1 MVRGMADST
10 HGRIQS
16 LLGCRY
22 PLVLAGMGGVAR
34 SELVAA
40 VSEAGGFGFLG
51 MVREPPALIRREV
64 EAVRKRG
71 IARFGVNLIP
81 AATDR
86 LLLDQQVDTLLEL
99 DVPVVALFWDLDAP
113 LVRRLTDAGVR
124 VVYQV
129 GSAPE
134 AKAAQDAGAEVIIAQ
149 GCEAGGHVRGIIPLA
164 QLLPDV
170 IAAVDVP
177 VLAAGGLAT
186 GADLVTATALGAD
199 GIVLGTALMAAE
211 ESFAH
216 QYHKQR
222 LLLAAAGDTLL
233 TQTFHINWPI
243 GAGVRVLKSAVTAGE
258 RGPDTP
264 DRRVV
269 IGEEEGRPI
278 YLFSTDSPL
287 RSMTGDF
294 EAMALYA
301 GTGVGSI
308 ATIRPAAEIIGDLLA
323 DAETAPIG
331 ADAARDAATELASP
345 VCYIGE
351 MSGTYVG
358 QLEAGEIADEMTH
371 LLAELRALLRDTTR
385 HETSSSANTPPFG
398 PNSVALARWLAGLAA
413 AWPQAAT
420 AASWHDDAG
429 EAGAAL
435 FDRLARL
442 IPQLPDNDLRT
453 GLAEL
458 RAWIEDNRDQPQSQ
472 AHSHEPA

>member
-1 MVRGMADST
+1 MADST
-10 HGRIQS
+10 PGRIQS
-16 LLGCRY
+16 LLGCRH

-40 VSEAGGFGFLG
+40 VSEAGAFGFLG

-64 EAVRKRG
+64 DALRRRG
-71 IARFGVNLIP
+71 IERFGVNIIP

-113 LVRRLTDAGVR
+113 LVRRFTDAGVR

-134 AKAAQDAGAEVIIAQ
+134 AKAAQDAGASAIIAQ
-149 GCEAGGHVRGIIPLA
+149 GREAGGHVRGTIPLA
-164 QLLPDV
+164 RLLPEV
-170 IAAVDVP
+170 IATVDLP

-186 GADLVTATALGAD
+186 GGDLVAATALGAD

-216 QYHKQR
+216 QYHKHR
-222 LLLAAAGDTLL
+222 LLLATAADTLL
-233 TQTFHINWPI
+233 TETFHINWPI
-243 GAGVRVLKSAVTAGE
+243 GASVRVLASAVTAGE

-264 DRRVV
+264 GRRVV

-308 ATIRPAAEIIGDLLA
+308 DAIRPAARIIETLLA
-323 DAETAPIG
+323 DARIVPIG
-331 ADAARDAATELASP
+331 AEAARDAATELASP

-358 QLEAGEIADEMTH
+358 QLEAGEIADEMTQ
-371 LLAELRALLRDTTR
+371 LLSELRALLRDLARREAAT
-385 HETSSSANTPPFG
+385 ANTSPFG
-398 PNSVALARWLAGLAA
+398 PRSIDLARRLAGLSA
-413 AWPQAAT
+413 AWPQAS
-420 AASWHDDAG
+420 AAAAAQPDAG
-429 EAGAAL
+429 DARTAL
-435 FDRLARL
+435 LERLARF

-453 GLAEL
+453 GLGEL
-458 RAWIEDNRDQPQSQ
+458 RAWIDANADQPQPQ
-472 AHSHEPA
+472 AQTHELA